1 LKAVGASPSE
11 LKRSPTKEANVLTTK
26 HLTVLRA
33 ALQYFQDELVPHGL
47 DALRPYLDR
56 PIDGGITS
64 ADVRQL
70 QQFLRDA
77 EIQYAA
83 VSSAA
88 PRQMDSTLY
97 MSLEAASA
105 GLSDDSRQVDVV
117 LIMSAG

>member
-1 LKAVGASPSE
+1 
-11 LKRSPTKEANVLTTK
+11 VLTPK

-47 DALRPYLDR
+47 DALRPYLDG
-56 PIDGGITS
+56 PIDGGITA

-83 VSSAA
+83 VSLTV

-97 MSLEAASA
+97 MSLDAASA
-105 GLSDDSRQVDVV
+105 ACREETWQVAAV
-117 LIMSAG
+117 LISPVR

>member
-1 LKAVGASPSE
+1 M
-11 LKRSPTKEANVLTTK
+11 LTPK

-47 DALRPYLDR
+47 DALRPYLDG
-56 PIDGGITS
+56 PIDGGITA

-83 VSSAA
+83 VSLTV
-88 PRQMDSTLY
+88 PRQMDSMLY
-97 MSLEAASA
+97 MSLDAASA
-105 GLSDDSRQVDVV
+105 ACREETWQVAAV
-117 LIMSAG
+117 LISQVR